1 MMPTSARHAQRRSA
15 QAPDAA
21 AKFVPTQVLDVELT
35 ESLPALRR
43 HDRYQRV
50 LVLARL
56 HTEPI
61 GACVVE
67 LSAEL
72 TPDKLGARLWT
83 EFGEPVTARF
93 AVAGLSAP
101 GELSG
106 AGLTADPA
114 TWPFLRRRREVLA
127 KAPTVSVV
135 ICTRDRPAEQLN
147 ACLNCLRQQ
156 QYPRYDVVVVD
167 NAPISD
173 AARAVV
179 ASLAGDM
186 QVRYIVEPRPGLS
199 WARNAGI
206 AAATGEIIAFLDDDE
221 EPDVHWLAE
230 LACGFA
236 QGPDI
241 GCVSGVVLAARL
253 DTPAQELFERLGGH
267 SKGRG
272 FCSAVFSR
280 HGEQNPLYPLPPF
293 GVGANM
299 AFRREVLARVG
310 GFDVALGAGTPAPA
324 GEDTLALTLVL
335 LAGYRIVYQPSAV
348 MRHHHRSDL
357 AGLSRQMEGYSVGL
371 TAFYAALVRRRPSTL
386 LGLALLL
393 PRVLGYLR
401 GAAAAGGGAT
411 PTDRDVGFKRRH
423 RWLMLTGPVA
433 YLRSLRQQARADAAL
448 TRANRTRPVSG
459 SVDRPD
465 GSRDDSRRR
474 T

>member
-1 MMPTSARHAQRRSA
+1 VTTSASPAQRRSA
-15 QAPDAA
+15 QAHDAA
-21 AKFVPTQVLDVELT
+21 PKFAPTQVLDVELT
-35 ESLPALRR
+35 EPLPALRR

-72 TPDKLGARLWT
+72 TPDLLGARLWS

-93 AVAGLSAP
+93 ATAGLAAP
-101 GELSG
+101 GELSA
-106 AGLTADPA
+106 AGLAADPA

-127 KAPTVSVV
+127 TAPTVSVV
-135 ICTRDRPAEQLN
+135 ICTRDRPAQQLN
-147 ACLNCLRQQ
+147 ACLNCLREQ

-167 NAPISD
+167 NAPTSD
-173 AARAVV
+173 TAHAVV

-221 EPDVHWLAE
+221 EPDLHWLAE

-236 QGPDI
+236 RGPDI
-241 GCVSGVVLAARL
+241 GCVSGVVLPARL
-253 DTPAQELFERLGGH
+253 DTPAQELFQRLGGH
-267 SKGRG
+267 SKGRD
-272 FCSAVFSR
+272 FCSTVFSR
-280 HGEQNPLYPLPPF
+280 HGPQSPLYPLPPF

-310 GFDVALGAGTPAPA
+310 GFDVALGAGTPALA
-324 GEDTLALTLVL
+324 GEDTLALTLAL

-348 MRHHHRSDL
+348 MRHYHRSDL
-357 AGLSRQMEGYSVGL
+357 ASLSRQMEGYSVGL

-393 PRVLGYLR
+393 PRALRYLR
-401 GAAAAGGGAT
+401 SAAAAGGAAT
-411 PTDRDVGFKRRH
+411 PADGDAGFKRRH

-448 TRANRTRPVSG
+448 TRANRTRPASG

-474 T
+474 A

>member
-1 MMPTSARHAQRRSA
+1 VTTSASPAQRRSA
-15 QAPDAA
+15 QAHEAA
-21 AKFVPTQVLDVELT
+21 AKFAPTQVLDVELT
-35 ESLPALRR
+35 EPLPALHR

-50 LVLARL
+50 VLLARL

-61 GACVVE
+61 GTCVVE

-72 TPDKLGARLWT
+72 SPDQLGTRLWS

-93 AVAGLSAP
+93 GEAGRAAP
-101 GELSG
+101 GGLSG

-127 KAPTVSVV
+127 TAPTVSVV
-135 ICTRDRPAEQLN
+135 ICTRDRPAQQLN
-147 ACLNCLRQQ
+147 ACLRCLRQQ
-156 QYPRYDVVVVD
+156 RYPRYDVVVVD
-167 NAPISD
+167 NAPTSD
-173 AARAVV
+173 AAHAVV
-179 ASLAGDM
+179 ALAGDM

-236 QGPDI
+236 RGPDI
-241 GCVSGVVLAARL
+241 GCVSGVVLPARL
-253 DTPAQELFERLGGH
+253 DTPAQELFQRLGGH

-272 FCSAVFSR
+272 FSSTVFSR
-280 HGEQNPLYPLPPF
+280 HGPQSPLYPLPPF

-310 GFDVALGAGTPAPA
+310 GFDVALGAGTPALA
-324 GEDTLALTLVL
+324 GEDTLALTLTL

-357 AGLSRQMEGYSVGL
+357 ASLSRQMEGYSVGL

-393 PRVLGYLR
+393 PRALSYLR
-401 GAAAAGGGAT
+401 GTAAAGSSAT
-411 PTDRDVGFKRRH
+411 PADGDAGFKRRH

-433 YLRSLRQQARADAAL
+433 YLRSLRQQARADAAVA
-448 TRANRTRPVSG
+448 RATRTRPVSG

-465 GSRDDSRRR
+465 ASRDDSRRR
-474 T
+474 A

>member
-1 MMPTSARHAQRRSA
+1 VTTSASLAQRRSA
-15 QAPDAA
+15 YAPDATA
-21 AKFVPTQVLDVELT
+21 EFAPTQVLDVELT
-35 ESLPALRR
+35 EPLPALRR
-43 HDRYQRV
+43 HDPYRRV

-61 GACVVE
+61 GTCVVE
-67 LSAEL
+67 LSAEV
-72 TPDKLGARLWT
+72 TADQLGTRLWT

-93 AVAGLSAP
+93 AAAGLAPPRELSRSGLSA
-101 GELSG
+101 
-106 AGLTADPA
+106 DPA
-114 TWPFLRRRREVLA
+114 NWPFLRSRREVLA

-135 ICTRDRPAEQLN
+135 VCTRDRPAEQLT

-167 NAPISD
+167 NAPTSD
-173 AARAVV
+173 AARVVV

-186 QVRYIVEPRPGLS
+186 EVRYIVEPRPGLS

-206 AAATGEIIAFLDDDE
+206 TAATGEIIAFLDDDE
-221 EPDVHWLAE
+221 EPDVYWLAE
-230 LACGFA
+230 LACGFGR
-236 QGPDI
+236 GPDV
-241 GCVSGVVLAARL
+241 GCVSGVVLPARL
-253 DTPAQELFERLGGH
+253 DTPAQELFERIGGH

-272 FCSAVFSR
+272 FSSAVFSR
-280 HGEQNPLYPLPPF
+280 HGPQSPLFPLPPF

-310 GFDVALGAGTPAPA
+310 GFDVALGAGTPAQA
-324 GEDTLALTLVL
+324 GEDTLALTLAL

-357 AGLSRQMEGYSVGL
+357 ASLSRQMEGYSVGL
-371 TAFYAALVRRRPSTL
+371 TAFYAALLRRRPSTL

-393 PRVLGYLR
+393 PRALGYLG
-401 GAAAAGGGAT
+401 GAAAEDSGAAT
-411 PTDRDVGFKRRH
+411 PADRDAGFKRRH
-423 RWLMLTGPVA
+423 RRLMLTGPLA

-448 TRANRTRPVSG
+448 TRANRIRPVSG

-465 GSRDDSRRR
+465 GSRDDSRCRA
-474 T
+474 